1 MPKRRPLRSFV
12 PPSWRYGLMAGFMR
26 LVRLFYGDFAKVR
39 ANNYSL
45 IISTRD
51 IIQGAKL
58 FVSGRL
64 EPDETIAFRKLTRN
78 GDRVIDIGA
87 NIGYFT
93 VLLALLVGEGGR
105 VLAVEPDPES
115 AALLRKNVDLNK
127 LHGVVTVVEA
137 AAGEAP
143 GEGTLGRSADY
154 NAGDNRM
161 HRTRE
166 DSPFRGSAERDSVD
180 VRVVTIDECIRDWDR
195 VDIIKMDA
203 QGYEP
208 LILRGMLGTLS
219 RNEGVVILTE
229 FWPRGMENMK
239 ESAEGFCRALNE
251 MGFSMWEFQDNG
263 KLDQVH
269 ASDLLARLAGPKDFT
284 NLVCVRPKGRARL
297 VESGLIA

>member
-12 PPSWRYGLMAGFMR
+12 PPSWRYGLMAGLMR

-39 ANNYSL
+39 ADTSFL

-58 FVSGRL
+58 FITGRL

-93 VLLALLVGEGGR
+93 VLLALLVGDGGR

-115 AALLRKNVDLNK
+115 AALLRKNLDLNK
-127 LHGVVTVVEA
+127 VLGVVTVVEA
-137 AAGEAP
+137 AAGEAS

-166 DSPFRGSAERDSVD
+166 DSPFRGSAERDSVV
-180 VRVVTIDECIRDWDR
+180 VRVVTIDECARDWDR
-195 VDIIKMDA
+195 VDIIEMDA
-203 QGYEP
+203 QD
-208 LILRGMLGTLS
+208 
-219 RNEGVVILTE
+219 
-229 FWPRGMENMK
+229 
-239 ESAEGFCRALNE
+239 RAVN
-251 MGFSMWEFQDNG
+251 
-263 KLDQVH
+263 
-269 ASDLLARLAGPKDFT
+269 LARH
-284 NLVCVRPKGRARL
+284 ARDL
-297 VESGLIA
+297 SSKRRRRYSY